1 MGIKSLRPSPTYNN
15 ILLLQAMKDNVG
27 AMMVPVMVSTCSSEE
42 CLKLSMLY
50 IPHHT
55 MLNLYIL
62 KEMSAKLTTHSMS
75 GHVEGEG
82 VEYHNGFT
90 PIASE
95 HFTHIIMHTLL
106 YSAGSWFIH
115 EEKRKMKKVFCRQTF
130 FASWSR
136 FILKVVR

>member
-1 MGIKSLRPSPTYNN
+1 MQQKQGERSILDLLP
-15 ILLLQAMKDNVG
+15 LLLQGMKDNVE
-27 AMMVPVMVSTCSSEE
+27 AMMEPIMVSICSSEE

-82 VEYHNGFT
+82 GEYHNGFT

-95 HFTHIIMHTLL
+95 QFTHIIMHTSL

-115 EEKRKMKKVFCRQTF
+115 KEKRKY
-130 FASWSR
+130 FAAKPSLPVGQELS
-136 FILKVVR
+136 

>member
-1 MGIKSLRPSPTYNN
+1 
-15 ILLLQAMKDNVG
+15 MKDNIE

-75 GHVEGEG
+75 GCVEGEG

-95 HFTHIIMHTLL
+95 QFTHIIMHTLL
-106 YSAGSWFIH
+106 YSAGCRFIH
-115 EEKRKMKKVFCRQTF
+115 EEKRKKNSLF
-130 FASWSR
+130 FL
-136 FILKVVR
+136 FIRVYMYRYENFNKNFFSLTGNEIIHYTL